1 MAVKVQD
8 CHLLITY
15 FAKQYREKYG
25 DSPVINRWRARYGF
39 ESVLMDMPMDE
50 AKGLIDFY
58 LLTVS
63 TNRHSLDWF
72 FNNYDKIIN
81 NRNEHEIE
89 LKRREQQRRETQ
101 ERTSR
106 WRELRAK
113 REAEN

>member
-8 CHLLITY
+8 CHVLITY
-15 FAKQYREKYG
+15 FAKVYREKYG
-25 DSPVINRWRARYGF
+25 NSPVINRYRARYGF

-50 AKGLIDFY
+50 AKSLIDFY
-58 LLTVS
+58 FVTVS

-81 NRNEHEIE
+81 NRNEFEVE
-89 LKRREQQRRETQ
+89 QERRKQQRLETQ
-101 ERTSR
+101 ERVAR
-106 WRELRAK
+106 WKEIRAK